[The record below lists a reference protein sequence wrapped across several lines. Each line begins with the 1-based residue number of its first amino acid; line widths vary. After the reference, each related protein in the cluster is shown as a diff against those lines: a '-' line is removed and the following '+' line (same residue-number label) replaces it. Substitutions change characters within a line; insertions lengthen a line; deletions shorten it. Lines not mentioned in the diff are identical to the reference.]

1 MELFFSLLSNRE
13 TTQNLGFEPL
23 VEVKD
28 ERVSQLTPTGDF
40 SSLTTPLLEGEVVDN
55 TIKVNIIGMT
65 CQSCV
70 RNIEETVSKKPGIL
84 NIKVI
89 NQKRN

>member
-1 MELFFSLLSNRE
+1 MYLFFRE

-23 VEVKD
+23 LEVKD
-28 ERVSQLTPTGDF
+28 EDAVQTLSPTGDYNL
-40 SSLTTPLLEGEVVDN
+40 LTVPLLKTPETDC

-70 RNIEETVSKKPGIL
+70 KNIEETVGSKRGII
-84 NIKVI
+84 NIKV
-89 NQKRN
+89 READYY